1 LTKDSKHP
9 WPYEETAIIEKKK
22 EPRVCLQKYSI
33 LREKDTMTYL
43 RTLHGQLNAKELILT
58 FS

>member
-9 WPYEETAIIEKKK
+9 WPYEETVIVEEKK

-43 RTLHGQLNAKELILT
+43 RTLHGQLSAKELILT